1 MSDLGDLADRFK
13 INQVK
18 GHRGD
23 REGGSE
29 HVSFEG
35 PPRCAVS
42 GLGGWVKPWKA
53 RVPGSKHSIE
63 WEKPHYNE
71 LKKPV
76 GAGGH
81 PQQRPLSQVVEGQDR
96 MASFLPS
103 MASPEPVHRLK
114 KKRQDQ
120 NSLKPLKPHD
130 GSRCRRDNG
139 RQGPRGSPPQ
149 ERGSSLL

>member
-35 PPRCAVS
+35 PPTCTVS
-42 GLGGWVKPWKA
+42 GLGGWLKPWKA

-81 PQQRPLSQVVEGQDR
+81 PQQRPLFQ
-96 MASFLPS
+96 
-103 MASPEPVHRLK
+103 EPGSGRP
-114 KKRQDQ
+114 RQD
-120 NSLKPLKPHD
+120 
-130 GSRCRRDNG
+130 GIF
-139 RQGPRGSPPQ
+139 
-149 ERGSSLL
+149 SS